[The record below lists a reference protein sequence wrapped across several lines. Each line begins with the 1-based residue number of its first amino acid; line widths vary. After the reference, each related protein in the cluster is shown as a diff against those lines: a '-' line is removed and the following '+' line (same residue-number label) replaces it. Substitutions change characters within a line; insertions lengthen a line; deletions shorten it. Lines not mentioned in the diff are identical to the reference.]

1 MHIYE
6 NPKPDT
12 VLGEVMPNSFKFE
25 DEENSM
31 FISVH
36 ACGCYICDDNTAD
49 FIPFSTPDLFLT
61 VKEGKKVSPLTELV
75 QEYPDIIFEQK
86 DIAQMYGAQH
96 QFPNPAGEYFRLHAE
111 EILDSHTIDLP
122 ARLYDVSVTLTKND
136 IRKFSEKKD
145 KLIVESVRALD
156 ELDQILNIV
165 SERLREWY
173 ALHYPHIERKIQNN
187 YTFAQKVSQGLT
199 GKDTM
204 GTPLQ
209 SDDHETIKAFARQIV
224 QLFDERKELEAYI
237 TTGTQKI
244 APNLSSLLGPV
255 LAARLMSAVGGLDE
269 LSKLPSSTIQVL
281 GAEKALFRHLRT
293 GAKPPKHGLIFQHPL
308 VNRAPRKHRG
318 KISRSLA
325 AKIAILS
332 RVDCYSSRFV
342 ADEIEEE
349 LLQRISRLKGES
361 K

>member
-1 MHIYE
+1 M
-6 NPKPDT
+6 
-12 VLGEVMPNSFKFE
+12 S
-25 DEENSM
+25 DE
-31 FISVH
+31 
-36 ACGCYICDDNTAD
+36 NTAD
-49 FIPFSTPDLFLT
+49 FIPFSTPDQFLA
-61 VKEGKKVSPLTELV
+61 VKEGKKISPLTEIV

-86 DIAQMYGAQH
+86 DIAQMYGAQY
-96 QFPNPAGEYFRLHAE
+96 QFPNPAGEYFRLHAV
-111 EILDSHTIDLP
+111 EISDSHDIHLP
-122 ARLYDVSVTLTKND
+122 TRVYDVSMILTRD
-136 IRKFSEKKD
+136 AIRKFSEKKD

-173 ALHYPHIERKIQNN
+173 ALHYPEVERKMQKN
-187 YTFAQKVSQGLT
+187 YAFAKAVSQGLT
-199 GKDTM
+199 GEDSM
-204 GTPLQ
+204 GTPLA
-209 SDDHETIKAFARQIV
+209 SDDHQIITSFAHQIV
-224 QLFDERKELEAYI
+224 RLFDERKELEAYI
-237 TTGTQKI
+237 TTQTQKI

-293 GAKPPKHGLIFQHPL
+293 GANPPKHGLIFQHPL
-308 VNRAPRKHRG
+308 VNRAPRKQRG

-342 ADEIEEE
+342 ADEVEEK
-349 LLQRISRLKGES
+349 LLHRISRLRGES